1 LGAEAPKG
9 AQTVGSAVQTAENP
23 DVKTQNFD
31 EQAFKR
37 VERSILVLQ
46 QYLKSLD
53 PHNPKVEALA
63 KEIFS
68 QEELISAALQT
79 DQHLESVI
87 TKLGLLISKGVNV
100 KGMRGFV
107 QRITMRNASRM
118 EERLQNNSPDEVVS
132 ACLELFTNCIYGDYN
147 DPNPMTGNRRGIDIG
162 ISALQRHFSAVRK
175 GLTGE
180 LGNFDFVPMLRKILA
195 YGNAQFSDQAI
206 SVMRQV
212 IADRQP
218 KVESNPMNE
227 NSLGVTEQDKD
238 VVLFNRLLEHADS
251 DLIER
256 VKPLIEAKIGTLG
269 IDTKDTVEAWAESA
283 PRHKFREVV

>member
-1 LGAEAPKG
+1 MADGSVAELPTIKPENPVAPKPSEVNPSEKPIGQGEQEIIERINRDGDPDLVLQDLAQIDKTPSGSEPLGAEAPKG
-9 AQTVGSAVQTAENP
+9 AQTVGSAVQTSENP
-23 DVKTQNFD
+23 YVKTQNFD

-212 IADRQP
+212 IADRQT
-218 KVESNPMNE
+218 KV
-227 NSLGVTEQDKD
+227 
-238 VVLFNRLLEHADS
+238 
-251 DLIER
+251 
-256 VKPLIEAKIGTLG
+256 
-269 IDTKDTVEAWAESA
+269 
-283 PRHKFREVV
+283 